1 VIRFLLLS
9 CLLLPCLHAGASSP
23 VEQGKAIAEDRN
35 KGNCLSCHFVQ
46 GGEMTGTIAP
56 PLISMK
62 LRYPNVADLRVQIW
76 DATVKNPETVMPP
89 YGRHLILTEE
99 EIDLVLEYIY
109 SL

>member
-1 VIRFLLLS
+1 VIRYLMLS
-9 CLLLPCLHAGASSP
+9 FLLLPCLYASASSP

-62 LRYPNVADLRVQIW
+62 LRFPNVADLRSQIW
-76 DATVKNPETVMPP
+76 DATAENPETVMPP
-89 YGRHLILTEE
+89 YGRHSILTEE
-99 EIDLVLEYIY
+99 EIDLVLKYVY

>member
-1 VIRFLLLS
+1 MIRYLMLS
-9 CLLLPCLHAGASSP
+9 ILMLPCLEAEASSS
-23 VEQGKAIAEDRN
+23 VEQGKALTEDRN

-46 GGEMTGTIAP
+46 GGEMTGTVAP

-62 LRYPNVADLRVQIW
+62 LRFPEAANLRSQIW

-89 YGRHLILTEE
+89 YGRHSILTEE
-99 EIDLVLEYIY
+99 EIDQVLEYIY

>member
-1 VIRFLLLS
+1 VIRYLMLS
-9 CLLLPCLHAGASSP
+9 ILLLPCFHAGASSTIEP
-23 VEQGKAIAEDRN
+23 GKAVAENRN

-46 GGEMTGTIAP
+46 GAEMTGTIAP

-62 LRYPNVADLRVQIW
+62 LRYPNAAKLRSQIW
-76 DATVKNPETVMPP
+76 DATAQNPETVMPP

-99 EIDLVLEYIY
+99 EIDQVFEYIY

>member
-1 VIRFLLLS
+1 MIRYLVFSILLV
-9 CLLLPCLHAGASSP
+9 PCLHVVASST
-23 VEQGKAIAEDRN
+23 VEQGKAIAENRN

-46 GGEMTGTIAP
+46 GAEMTGTIAP

-62 LRYPNVADLRVQIW
+62 LRYPNAANLRSQIW
-76 DATVKNPETVMPP
+76 DATAQNPETVMPP

-99 EIDLVLEYIY
+99 EIDQLLEYIY

>member
-1 VIRFLLLS
+1 VIRYLVFSILLVA
-9 CLLLPCLHAGASSP
+9 CLHALASST
-23 VEQGKAIAEDRN
+23 VEQGKAIAENRN

-46 GGEMTGTIAP
+46 GAEMTGTIAP

-62 LRYPNVADLRVQIW
+62 LRYPNAANLRSQIW
-76 DATVKNPETVMPP
+76 DAAAQNPETVMPP

-99 EIDLVLEYIY
+99 EIDQVLEYIY

>member
-1 VIRFLLLS
+1 MIRIVMLS
-9 CLLLPCLHAGASSP
+9 LMLLPCFHAGASSAT
-23 VEQGKAIAEDRN
+23 ERGKAIAENRN

-46 GGEMTGTIAP
+46 GGEMTGTVAP

-62 LRYPNVADLRVQIW
+62 LRYPDVTELRSQIW
-76 DATVKNPETVMPP
+76 DATVKNPESVMPP